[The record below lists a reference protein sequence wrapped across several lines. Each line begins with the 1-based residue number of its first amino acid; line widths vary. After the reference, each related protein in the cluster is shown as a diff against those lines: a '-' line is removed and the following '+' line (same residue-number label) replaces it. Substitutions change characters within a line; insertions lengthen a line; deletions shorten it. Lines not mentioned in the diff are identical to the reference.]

1 MKLFL
6 FNVFMSMIH
15 KPRFLSSDDAC
26 NVTLKREITCIHFYI
41 MNLSVKSVPIRAGAA
56 RDVLS
61 CLSGRNLTFSD
72 VTKVILVHLH

>member
-41 MNLSVKSVPIRAGAA
+41 MNLSVNSIPIRAGAA
-56 RDVLS
+56 RDVYYLAYRAETLPS
-61 CLSGRNLTFSD
+61 VMSP
-72 VTKVILVHLH
+72 K